1 MPRFDQIGAALRYL
15 RLHGGA
21 EPRKQLEIAARAGVT
36 RGMLSSYERGHQE
49 PTLKT
54 LDRLLDAL
62 DADLVKLQWAL
73 RRVEPAAPG
82 EGQVEGDEVE
92 APGPPLPT
100 LDWRHIDEVAERGA
114 VYRAVQVPEPL
125 EPEEEHVLG
134 QMIAGFLAY
143 LRYTRDQ
150 GREG

>member
-15 RLHGGA
+15 RLHGGSA
-21 EPRKQLEIAARAGVT
+21 PSKQLEIAARADVT
-36 RGMLSSYERGHQE
+36 RGMLSSYERGHQV
-49 PTLKT
+49 PTLPT
-54 LDRLLDAL
+54 LDRLLGAL

-73 RRVEPAAPG
+73 HRVQPAREGEP
-82 EGQVEGDEVE
+82 EGE
-92 APGPPLPT
+92 APGPPEVPLPT
-100 LDWRHIDEVAERGA
+100 LDWRHIDEVAERRA

-125 EPEEEHVLG
+125 EPEEEHALG

-150 GREG
+150 DREG

>member
-1 MPRFDQIGAALRYL
+1 MPRFATIGAALRYL

-49 PTLKT
+49 PTLST

-62 DADLVKLQWAL
+62 ESDLVKLQWAL

-82 EGQVEGDEVE
+82 EAGEGE
-92 APGPPLPT
+92 APEPPLAT
-100 LDWRHIDEVAERGA
+100 LDWRHIDEVAERRA

-125 EPEEEHVLG
+125 EPEEEHALG

-143 LRYTRDQ
+143 LRYTRDERR
-150 GREG
+150 GD